1 MRNSLFGDSP
11 ASVAHANSTKRLSYH
26 GAHWPHRAGEP
37 THQPSMPFAML
48 RQRLCRR
55 ILVAIALC
63 ASATLAFALEPFVV
77 KDIRVDG
84 LQRVEAGTV
93 FASLPFRV
101 GDSYSDEKAAS
112 AIRALFALGLFND
125 VRIDANGDVLIVV
138 VQERPN
144 VADVDFSGTREFE
157 KDVLKKA
164 LKDIGITEGRP
175 FDKALA
181 DKAEQELKRQYI
193 NRSMYATEVVTTVTP
208 IENNRVNLSFSV
220 TEGGSAK
227 IKSIEIV
234 GAKAFSS
241 STLLDLFDLDAGTW
255 LSWYTKSN
263 RYVRS
268 KLNADLETLRSYYL
282 SKGYLEFKV
291 DSTQVAIAPNK
302 QEIVI
307 TINISE
313 GERFVVSKV
322 TMAGNYLEKQDEF
335 KSLIKIRPGE
345 PYNADEVAQTTKA
358 FTDYFAN
365 FGFAFASAQA
375 KTTVDRSSNRV
386 EIAIQADS
394 GRRAFV
400 RRINIAGNERTRDEV
415 IRREFRQFE
424 ASWYDGEKIR
434 VSRSRVDRLGYFK
447 EVGIE
452 TVEVADAPDQ
462 VDLLVTV
469 VEKPTGNISLG
480 AGVSS
485 ADGLGLQFGFNQENV
500 FGSGQSLGVQINTS
514 KYNRVLVF
522 SNTDPYFTEDGI
534 SRAIDV
540 YQRNSKPYVDVD
552 SYSIE
557 STGASLRFGVPFT
570 ETDTVFVGAGYE
582 QTSIVSGTYLPTA
595 YSDFASQYGYTVR
608 GVPLTLGWARDT
620 RDSALV
626 PSMGRV
632 LRANGEWS
640 VGGDLRYARATLV
653 YQQFY
658 PLSKKTTL
666 AFNSELSSGAS
677 TNGQT
682 YPLMKNYYAGGLGS
696 VRGFQQ
702 GSFTTASQRAL
713 IDSSSYSVVTG
724 GATKLVLNAEV
735 LSPFPG
741 GGNDRTLRMYG
752 FVDAG
757 GLYGPD
763 AYVGLDELRTSAG
776 FGISWISPVGPLRL
790 AWAKPLTYLY
800 GDKLQTLQF
809 QIGTSF

>member
-1 MRNSLFGDSP
+1 
-11 ASVAHANSTKRLSYH
+11 
-26 GAHWPHRAGEP
+26 
-37 THQPSMPFAML
+37 MPLAT
-48 RQRLCRR
+48 LCQCLYRR
-55 ILVAIALC
+55 ILVALALC
-63 ASATLAFALEPFVV
+63 LSASMVFALEPFVV

-125 VRIDANGDVLIVV
+125 VRIDASGDVLIVV

-144 VADVDFSGTREFE
+144 VADVDFSGVREFE
-157 KDVLKKA
+157 TDVLKKA

-208 IENNRVNLSFSV
+208 LENNRVNLSFSV

-227 IKSIEIV
+227 ITSIQIV

-268 KLNADLETLRSYYL
+268 KLNADVETLRSYYL

-307 TINISE
+307 TINITE

-322 TMAGNYLEKQDEF
+322 SMEGNYLEKQDEF
-335 KSLIKIRPGE
+335 KSLIKIKPGE
-345 PYNADEVAQTTKA
+345 PYNADDVAQTTKA

-375 KTTVDRSSNRV
+375 KTTIDRSSNRV
-386 EIAIQADS
+386 DIAIQADS

-434 VSRSRVDRLGYFK
+434 LSRSRVDRLGYFK
-447 EVGIE
+447 DVGIE
-452 TVEVADAPDQ
+452 TVEVAGAPDQ

-469 VEKPTGNISLG
+469 VEKPTGSISLG

-485 ADGLGLQFGFNQENV
+485 ADGLGLQFGFNQDNV

-522 SNTDPYFTEDGI
+522 SNTDPYFTEDGV

-540 YQRNSKPYVDVD
+540 YQRSSKPYVDVD
-552 SYSIE
+552 SYSID
-557 STGASLRFGVPFT
+557 STGATLRFGVPFT
-570 ETDTVFVGAGYE
+570 ETDTVFMGVGYE
-582 QTSIVSGTYLPTA
+582 QTAIISGTYLPTV
-595 YSDFASQYGYTVR
+595 YSDFASQYGYTVY
-608 GVPLTLGWARDT
+608 GVPLTLGWSRDT

-626 PSMGRV
+626 PSTGRV

-640 VGGDLRYARATLV
+640 VGGDLGYARATLQ

-658 PLSKKTTL
+658 PLSKKTTF
-666 AFNSELSSGAS
+666 AFNSEFSSGVS

-682 YPLMKNYYAGGLGS
+682 YPVMKNYYAGGLGS

-702 GSFTTASQRAL
+702 GSFTTAAQRDL

-752 FVDAG
+752 FADAG

-763 AYVGLDELRTSAG
+763 ASIGLDELRSSVG
-776 FGISWISPVGPLRL
+776 FGISWVSPVGPLRL
-790 AWAKPLTYLY
+790 AWAKPLSSLY
-800 GDKLQTLQF
+800 GDKLQSLQF